1 MGVARSGEDWKEAI
15 IEKKTLSFKTQN
27 FYDNLRHSI
36 VLLKQS
42 VLSTPL
48 PSVPEQA
55 TDMDAI
61 PFILNELFS
70 V

>member
-1 MGVARSGEDWKEAI
+1 MT
-15 IEKKTLSFKTQN
+15 TL
-27 FYDNLRHSI
+27 HI
-36 VLLKQS
+36 VLLKRG

-48 PSVPEQA
+48 PSVPEKA
-55 TDMDAI
+55 TDADAI